1 MTLGSFFSFRSCSTC
16 WQLRRR
22 KRRRKPPRPAPR
34 RLRCA
39 PTAKG
44 SATRKTS
51 KQCRLYRAPAPQSP
65 AGDAASIEGAVPAAA
80 GVEAWT
86 LNDNAGALRL
96 VMYNE
101 FRSSVF
107 DQQAQKHLKE
117 VVANLRQ
124 HHIRLGRRRVR
135 AHRGH
140 FA

>member
-1 MTLGSFFSFRSCSTC
+1 ML
-16 WQLRRR
+16 
-22 KRRRKPPRPAPR
+22 A
-34 RLRCA
+34 A
-39 PTAKG
+39 AAAKAAAKAAAA
-44 SATRKTS
+44 SAKAAQVCPYCQGIGHSRKTS

>member
-1 MTLGSFFSFRSCSTC
+1 ML
-16 WQLRRR
+16 
-22 KRRRKPPRPAPR
+22 A
-34 RLRCA
+34 A
-39 PTAKG
+39 AVAKAAAKAAAA
-44 SATRKTS
+44 SAKAAQVCPYCQGFGHSRKTS

>member
-1 MTLGSFFSFRSCSTC
+1 MM
-16 WQLRRR
+16 
-22 KRRRKPPRPAPR
+22 A
-34 RLRCA
+34 A
-39 PTAKG
+39 AEAKAAAKAAAA
-44 SATRKTS
+44 SAKAAQVCPYCQGFGHSRKTS

>member
-1 MTLGSFFSFRSCSTC
+1 MM
-16 WQLRRR
+16 
-22 KRRRKPPRPAPR
+22 A
-34 RLRCA
+34 A
-39 PTAKG
+39 AEAKAAAKAAAA
-44 SATRKTS
+44 SAKAAQVCPYCQGFGHSRKTS

-65 AGDAASIEGAVPAAA
+65 AGDAASIEGAVPAAV

-96 VMYNE
+96 VMYTE